1 MKLQIAHRILFVI
14 GSLMTLGTQGI
25 GQRLCPLD
33 TVPPVILN
41 CPSNQLAVVV
51 PSGECSVVVDWTPPT
66 VAIDDCPGLQAL
78 SFPDFFSLHKD
89 LDPSAGDDGQVTFH
103 GTDSMTIVGT
113 TNGTPGISNSFQ
125 VCFYMACTGQVNF
138 DWRAIM
144 SNGDGFAGDRAR
156 LSVEHQVHGVNIN
169 TILTPGN
176 GSYADGSVV
185 ALQIQAGDR
194 ICFEVGSDNQQG
206 VNSLTIHNFSFI
218 ADPIEVVQIYGVS
231 PGQELARGL
240 YNILY
245 SATDCAGNESTCNFV
260 ITFAQGYDTIFTDC
274 PDDITVFLD
283 EQGYCDTTLTDLI
296 PIANN
301 SCGTVYG
308 FNRENS
314 ILDKFS
320 FEAAESGDG
329 IVGTDGY
336 INVSDDRDSLVM
348 VGINNGTM
356 GNQRNDTSVQRACA
370 LYFCPGT
377 ITFDWSARA
386 AYTLDNFRRDE
397 AGISINGV
405 DSILSIPLNAYYAS
419 GTVTEHFEGLTHFCY
434 FVRSTNMGYEDT
446 LTITNLSFT
455 PDLPDVVQFKGE
467 DISQPLEP
475 GVYDVGFSAV
485 NCYGHQDTCEFQ
497 ITVIK
502 NGHLACKNLNVSLNE
517 NCEAL
522 ITPAMLVSGV
532 CTKTLEVDLSYYG
545 TPVPNPV
552 TQDYL
557 WKHLVA
563 TVRDTLTGNSCWA
576 DVIIEDKLAPEIIC
590 HADTVDCNLV
600 EEKFPLNYNGRDCSD
615 YTVTTTGER
624 FEHYECNELFLKGIF
639 RDIRITDSRGNIDEC
654 TDTIYVRRIPY
665 TDIFL
670 PEESVTL
677 YCDRP
682 FELDENGHPSPLV
695 TGYPFHF
702 QSDGSLNGIW
712 PLTELLDCHLFISY
726 EDLDLGEISCVRKI
740 MRTWTV
746 REWWCNQE
754 FTRSIPQL
762 IIIRDV
768 TGPVITHMPYGFDAT
783 TGNRDCHAR
792 VLLPPIEAVDAC
804 HNDLRVDVVFPGGI
818 LIDQNG
824 GWADLPVGEDTVYYR
839 VYDGCYNLTEVY
851 IIVHVRD
858 ETEPVAVC
866 DRNTVVAITHNGYSW
881 VPADVFD
888 DGSFDECALHH
899 FEVRRMDADFCGT
912 FGEDDWGAEVG
923 FCCEDVGKTIMVGFK
938 AIDHHGNEAICMV
951 NVEVQDK
958 DRPLISCPPDITIDC
973 RFDIDYEHLE
983 VFGKVV
989 MEQGL
994 REPIVIDPRYWHQ
1007 IGGHP
1012 QDGLAE
1018 DNCPPV
1024 VIEDPDYGGVNQC
1037 GIGTIYRYFWAVD
1050 QQGNESERCYQRIVV
1065 INHHDFGYDDIDWPR
1080 DTVLSGI
1087 CDPRELIPERLPPGY
1102 DKPVA
1107 NDDECS
1113 LIGLSYHDDVFSP
1126 TVPGDPCFKIIRVW
1140 KVIDW
1145 CQRDIEGNI
1154 LIWEDTQYIKII
1166 NEVDPQILRITPDT
1180 VVCSYD
1186 VNCRPIPVSF
1196 SIEADDD
1203 CTDPAQMLYI
1213 VKIDLNSDGTIDFT
1227 QSRIG
1232 GREVS
1237 GTWPL
1242 GRHLVKWEVEDRCGN
1257 TAKEHFTLELLN
1269 CKPPVA
1275 YCLNGL
1281 STNLTPMDLDGDG
1294 VPEVAMDS
1302 VWAKDFDAG
1311 SYHNCGYRVKLSFS
1325 EDTNDI
1331 YRVYDC
1337 DDRGLQE
1344 VEMWVTDE
1352 NGNTSFCRTFIDIQ
1366 DNSGFCPPNI
1376 KNARIEG
1383 EVKTE
1388 VEDRVE
1394 NVRVELQQSGR
1405 NEVVTNNEGK
1415 YSFDQL
1421 AAGSNYVLY
1430 PRKTD
1435 GWINGVTTAD
1445 IVKIQR
1451 HILGLE
1457 PLSSA
1462 YKMIAADVNRS
1473 GTITSKDVSD
1483 LRRLIL
1489 GVTQEINGNTSWRF
1503 IHSLYSFGD
1512 LNGVL
1517 QEKFPEWYEI
1527 GQLQGDMK
1535 LDFYAVKVGDV
1546 NGTAAT
1552 KGFGGYQQRGGPVL
1566 EVEVEDV
1573 ELGAGEEREV
1583 ALKLKNGS
1591 AYSGLQFTLEWS
1603 GSPLEVTAVE
1613 GNRELGFREDH
1624 YRKMPGRMSVSWN
1637 GETQDGEVLLSLR
1650 VQAQK
1655 RMRLSEGLRLSSS
1668 ITPAVSIG
1676 VDGQEGQMALRYSGQ
1691 IERELVVVPNEPN
1704 PWSRQTVIGY
1714 LLPQDGEVKIS
1725 VYDAHGKVHRMDRR
1739 QELKG
1744 YHELVIGRAELGA
1757 AGVYYYQID
1766 FKDKT
1771 HTGKMAVVD

>member
-1 MKLQIAHRILFVI
+1 MKITTSLWQCCRIFLI
-14 GSLMTLGTQGI
+14 TAMGLSQALAQTPCDQDGE
-25 GQRLCPLD
+25 
-33 TVPPVILN
+33 PPV
-41 CPSNQLAVVV
+41 
-51 PSGECSVVVDWTPPT
+51 
-66 VAIDDCPGLQAL
+66 
-78 SFPDFFSLHKD
+78 
-89 LDPSAGDDGQVTFH
+89 
-103 GTDSMTIVGT
+103 
-113 TNGTPGISNSFQ
+113 
-125 VCFYMACTGQVNF
+125 
-138 DWRAIM
+138 
-144 SNGDGFAGDRAR
+144 
-156 LSVEHQVHGVNIN
+156 
-169 TILTPGN
+169 
-176 GSYADGSVV
+176 
-185 ALQIQAGDR
+185 
-194 ICFEVGSDNQQG
+194 
-206 VNSLTIHNFSFI
+206 
-218 ADPIEVVQIYGVS
+218 
-231 PGQELARGL
+231 
-240 YNILY
+240 
-245 SATDCAGNESTCNFV
+245 
-260 ITFAQGYDTIFTDC
+260 FTDC
-274 PDDITVFLD
+274 PDDYTIAIQNRNTCTPSIWWPVPEATD
-283 EQGYCDTTLTDLI
+283 NCSGLTEDFTGQL
-296 PIANN
+296 AYQYW
-301 SCGTVYG
+301 V
-308 FNRENS
+308 
-314 ILDKFS
+314 
-320 FEAAESGDG
+320 SGVDG
-329 IVGTDGY
+329 
-336 INVSDDRDSLVM
+336 
-348 VGINNGTM
+348 NGTAAFDDFTPDSIRIR
-356 GNQRNDTSVQRACA
+356 GTIGGQGTSQAYMCIRFACA
-370 LYFCPGT
+370 GRMSFV
-377 ITFDWSARA
+377 W
-386 AYTLDNFRRDE
+386 
-397 AGISINGV
+397 
-405 DSILSIPLNAYYAS
+405 NAYKSGPSASFFGDHAYYELSSSPGLIRLTPNSGTTAS
-419 GTVTEHFEGLTHFCY
+419 GTVDLVINAGDQLCFRVASNNTGPQTYLTISNILFNEVLVVQTAGPTPNSGPEDLDGDPLGPGTYTVEYTATDCSGNSTTCSFNLTLTDSPPTIDCPEDITILLDTFDCERVYCYNVEGEDNCVNTELNIPNFTYLGKLYGNTYYISSPLLANHVHWIDANIMAAQLGGHLVTIGDAAENNFLVSNIPFTNPLNPNYGIGANQFWMGMRYSPMLGEFKWTTGEPVSYTNWGLGQPGIIPGQYIWFLDLFNFGTWWDSPSLLYRRFIVEFEGGLQIKQTAGLPSGHPFPPGETVNVYQACDAAGNTATCSFSVNVIGSTSLT
-434 FVRSTNMGYEDT
+434 
-446 LTITNLSFT
+446 
-455 PDLPDVVQFKGE
+455 
-467 DISQPLEP
+467 
-475 GVYDVGFSAV
+475 
-485 NCYGHQDTCEFQ
+485 
-497 ITVIK
+497 
-502 NGHLACKNLNVSLNE
+502 CKNINVSLDE
-517 NCEAL
+517 NCQAL
-522 ITPAMLVSGV
+522 ITAQMLLAGEYNCYDVFEVS
-532 CTKTLEVDLSYYG
+532 LAHYG

-552 TQDYL
+552 DSSYL
-557 WKHLVA
+557 WKHLTA
-563 TVRDTLTGNSCWA
+563 TVYDPTTGNSCWA

-1771 HTGKMAVVD
+1771 HTGKMVVVD